1 MKRGTPR
8 STRTETLFPDT
19 TLIVSPGQDAVRIA
33 DGSAVEGDA
42 LPAGV
47 RVFGPDVAA
56 PDQGDAPL
64 ESNRVSRNL
73 EPEFI
78 ALDGGTAYAA
88 LQEANAVAEV
98 DLATAT
104 VTGIRPLGDR
114 KSPRL
119 NSSH

>member
-33 DGSAVEGDA
+33 DFSAFEGDA

-73 EPEFI
+73 
-78 ALDGGTAYAA
+78 
-88 LQEANAVAEV
+88 
-98 DLATAT
+98 
-104 VTGIRPLGDR
+104 DR
-114 KSPRL
+114 TSTRL
-119 NSSH
+119 TSSHQCASRMPSSACKNPCN